1 MEKYKLEYRG
11 NVKEFEDYILDNL
24 RREQE
29 QGQSLRWSKFVE
41 VYARQLAIIQ
51 ECPYP
56 ETESELGNDETPPSI
71 KLIDQNTEYVG
82 SFYRWGLHVVGI
94 GNFRVISCIHNY
106 RKIVVKPLA
115 LAMGI

>member
-56 ETESELGNDETPPSI
+56 ETESELGNDETVCGKI
-71 KLIDQNTEYVG
+71 N
-82 SFYRWGLHVVGI
+82 LHTI
-94 GNFRVISCIHNY
+94 AAQKYIT
-106 RKIVVKPLA
+106 PQA
-115 LAMGI
+115 A

>member
-51 ECPYP
+51 EYPYP

-71 KLIDQNTEYVG
+71 KLIDQNTE
-82 SFYRWGLHVVGI
+82 
-94 GNFRVISCIHNY
+94 
-106 RKIVVKPLA
+106 
-115 LAMGI
+115 

>member
-71 KLIDQNTEYVG
+71 KPAFPNCVTIITRKTAVTID
-82 SFYRWGLHVVGI
+82 I
-94 GNFRVISCIHNY
+94 
-106 RKIVVKPLA
+106 
-115 LAMGI
+115 